1 MHKNN
6 TLLIK
11 SMSFALSIF
20 FTSHR
25 RASTFNITS
34 FITGTFT
41 SSALLLA
48 GATLSWAHAAD
59 TSLSATP
66 TISIYVSDAN
76 GEPVKDMVLTLTP
89 NFTLASTP
97 QREEEPAIMNQIDKQ
112 FAPHVL
118 VVQSGT
124 DISFP
129 NADNLFHHVY
139 SFSPTKQFELKLYK
153 EFTAEPLRFEQAGI
167 VDIGC
172 NIHDWMLGYIVV
184 TDSPFFAKTNEE
196 GVMNVSLPVGEY
208 SVMTWH
214 PQQPD
219 VKLFNSAT
227 LHITNSQ
234 EYKFVLDAVFSDD
247 DFDEGFGDY

>member
-1 MHKNN
+1 
-6 TLLIK
+6 
-11 SMSFALSIF
+11 
-20 FTSHR
+20 
-25 RASTFNITS
+25 
-34 FITGTFT
+34 
-41 SSALLLA
+41 
-48 GATLSWAHAAD
+48 
-59 TSLSATP
+59 
-66 TISIYVSDAN
+66 
-76 GEPVKDMVLTLTP
+76 MVLTLTP

-196 GVMNVSLPVGEY
+196 GVMNASLPVGEY

-227 LHITNSQ
+227 LQITNSQ

>member
-1 MHKNN
+1 MQKNN

-76 GEPVKDMVLTLTP
+76 GEPGK
-89 NFTLASTP
+89 
-97 QREEEPAIMNQIDKQ
+97 IW
-112 FAPHVL
+112 
-118 VVQSGT
+118 
-124 DISFP
+124 
-129 NADNLFHHVY
+129 
-139 SFSPTKQFELKLYK
+139 
-153 EFTAEPLRFEQAGI
+153 
-167 VDIGC
+167 C
-172 NIHDWMLGYIVV
+172 
-184 TDSPFFAKTNEE
+184 
-196 GVMNVSLPVGEY
+196 
-208 SVMTWH
+208 
-214 PQQPD
+214 
-219 VKLFNSAT
+219 
-227 LHITNSQ
+227 
-234 EYKFVLDAVFSDD
+234 
-247 DFDEGFGDY
+247 

>member
-1 MHKNN
+1 
-6 TLLIK
+6 
-11 SMSFALSIF
+11 
-20 FTSHR
+20 
-25 RASTFNITS
+25 
-34 FITGTFT
+34 
-41 SSALLLA
+41 
-48 GATLSWAHAAD
+48 
-59 TSLSATP
+59 
-66 TISIYVSDAN
+66 
-76 GEPVKDMVLTLTP
+76 MVLTLTP

-172 NIHDWMLGYIVV
+172 NIHDWMLGYIG
-184 TDSPFFAKTNEE
+184 NR
-196 GVMNVSLPVGEY
+196 
-208 SVMTWH
+208 
-214 PQQPD
+214 QPIFR
-219 VKLFNSAT
+219 KN
-227 LHITNSQ
+227 Q
-234 EYKFVLDAVFSDD
+234 
-247 DFDEGFGDY
+247 

>member
-1 MHKNN
+1 
-6 TLLIK
+6 
-11 SMSFALSIF
+11 
-20 FTSHR
+20 
-25 RASTFNITS
+25 
-34 FITGTFT
+34 
-41 SSALLLA
+41 
-48 GATLSWAHAAD
+48 
-59 TSLSATP
+59 
-66 TISIYVSDAN
+66 
-76 GEPVKDMVLTLTP
+76 MVLTLTP

-208 SVMTWH
+208 SVMT
-214 PQQPD
+214 
-219 VKLFNSAT
+219 
-227 LHITNSQ
+227 
-234 EYKFVLDAVFSDD
+234 
-247 DFDEGFGDY
+247 